1 MFKCGALEKR
11 LYTTGEAAAL
21 LEVTP
26 ARVRQMV
33 AREEIVSVKMG
44 RDRFITA
51 EAIAEA
57 QKRKTKP
64 GPTPKDDAQQ
74 KDGRESLKRKAL
86 ARWEGEGGATAPAQ
100 KAAKRKGE

>member
-1 MFKCGALEKR
+1 MEKR
-11 LYTTGEAAAL
+11 LYTTAEAAQL
-21 LEVTP
+21 LDVTP

-64 GPTPKDDAQQ
+64 GPTPKDDGQ
-74 KDGRESLKRKAL
+74 KKADREAMKRKAL
-86 ARWEGEGGATAPAQ
+86 SRWEGEGGKEAPAKQ
-100 KAAKRKGE
+100 ATKKGSKR